1 MQKAIRVL
9 VVDDS
14 KIMRAAL
21 RALFARE
28 PDIDLVAEAGD
39 GESALACAF
48 VCAPDLVLMDLS
60 MPGLDGIE
68 ATRWILRESPGAKV
82 LVFSSRLER
91 RFVAQA
97 LEHGAMGY
105 VSKTSGCNEL
115 LQGLRAVA
123 QGKPYLCPET
133 AAMMDATKQAA
144 AAGEPA
150 LAHSEIEVLRLIAN
164 GESATDIG
172 SRLGLAPGAVEIH
185 RRNAMRKLGL
195 SDLDELRQYALGAG
209 PARSPA

>member
-21 RALFARE
+21 RVLFSRE
-28 PDIDLVAEAGD
+28 QDIELVAEAGD
-39 GESALACAF
+39 GESALALACA
-48 VCAPDLVLMDLS
+48 CAPDLVLMELCL
-60 MPGLDGIE
+60 PGLDAIE
-68 ATRWILRESPGAKV
+68 ATGRILRECPGARV

-97 LEHGAMGY
+97 LEYGALGY
-105 VSKTSGCNEL
+105 VCKTSGSNEL

-123 QGKPYLCPET
+123 QGKRYQCRET
-133 AAMMDATKQAA
+133 ATMMDATKQAV

-150 LAHSEIEVLRLIAN
+150 LAHSEIEVLRRIAD

-195 SDLDELRQYALGAG
+195 SNLDELRQYALGTG
-209 PARSPA
+209 LARSQA